1 MIKKLI
7 STVVSA
13 TICATTLSADKL
25 EISNN
30 GLGDFLI
37 APMYVAKD
45 NVCSKI
51 TVFNTN
57 ETSSILAKVTFRER
71 ISSQEVDLPI
81 FLSPADVW
89 EGEVCETRD
98 GVVLKSNDDSNHPS
112 VKEVLASG
120 KNLGEHSRNAGHEN
134 IDFTK
139 GYVEIYPIAQFNEGS
154 TEKVE
159 KYLLVDRWDAL
170 IKGNTNNHKLKKSGV
185 DGTSLSGH
193 VTFNTKSDL
202 ETAVLPMLAFKGAH
216 DKQVTGVSI
225 DYSSDTSPKLLLGT
239 QKKNKILKALQNR
252 VTSFT
257 YDEAGRNQYIN
268 FTFPFS
274 YSKMQNRTYKV
285 TVRDMSE
292 NKDMRKEKVII
303 FSPAPKKQNIKN
315 TMENEVVNISVEE
328 ILAKTN
334 NPQMFKRGIIQ
345 IKDITNQNDV
355 QLGQGEKASFIA
367 VNYKEVSVMEDKRLV
382 EKNAVGTIV
391 YAPSK

>member
-1 MIKKLI
+1 MIKRLI
-7 STVVSA
+7 STVVSVS
-13 TICATTLSADKL
+13 ICATALSADKL
-25 EISNN
+25 QISND

-51 TVFNTN
+51 SVFNTN
-57 ETSSILAKVTFRER
+57 ETSSILAKVTLRER

-89 EGEVCETRD
+89 EGEVCETRS
-98 GVVLKSNDDSNHPS
+98 GVILKSNDDSNHPV
-112 VKEVLASG
+112 VKDVLARG
-120 KNLGEHSRNAGHEN
+120 KNLGEHSRNAGHEG
-134 IDFTK
+134 IDFTR

-154 TEKVE
+154 TAKVE

-170 IKGNTNNHKLKKSGV
+170 IKGNTNNPKLRKNGV
-185 DGTSLSGH
+185 DSSSLSGH
-193 VTFNTKSDL
+193 VTFNTESDL

-216 DKQVTGVSI
+216 DKQITGVSI
-225 DYSSDTSPKLLLGT
+225 DYSSDTGPFLLGT
-239 QKKNKILKALQNR
+239 QKKNKILKALQNK

-257 YDEAGRNQYIN
+257 YDQAGRNQYIN

-274 YSKMQNRTYKV
+274 YSKWQNRTYKV

-292 NKDMRKEKVII
+292 NKDIRKEKVII
-303 FSPAPKKQNIKN
+303 FSPAPRKQKISN
-315 TMENEVVNISVEE
+315 TMKNEVVNISVEE

-334 NPQMFKRGIIQ
+334 NPKMFKKGIIQ
-345 IKDITNQNDV
+345 IKDITNQNNV
-355 QLGQGEKASFIA
+355 QLGEDKKASYIA
-367 VNYKEVSVMEDKRLV
+367 VNYKEVSVMEDRRLV

>member
-13 TICATTLSADKL
+13 AICATALSADKL
-25 EISNN
+25 EISND

-98 GVVLKSNDDSNHPS
+98 GVVLKSNDDSNHPV
-112 VKEVLASG
+112 VKDVLSRG
-120 KNLGEHSRNAGHEN
+120 KNLAEHSRNAGHEG

-154 TEKVE
+154 TAKVE
-159 KYLLVDRWDAL
+159 KYLLVDRWDSL
-170 IKGNTNNHKLKKSGV
+170 IKGNTNNPKLRKNGV
-185 DGTSLSGH
+185 DSSSLSGH
-193 VTFNTKSDL
+193 VTFNTESDL

-216 DKQVTGVSI
+216 DKQVTGVGI
-225 DYSSDTSPKLLLGT
+225 DYSSDTSPRVLLGA
-239 QKKNKILKALQNR
+239 QKKKKILKALQHR
-252 VTSFT
+252 ITSFT
-257 YDEAGRNQYIN
+257 YDQEGRNQYIN
-268 FTFPFS
+268 FTFPFT
-274 YSKMQNRTYKV
+274 YSKWQNRTYKI

-292 NKDMRKEKVII
+292 NKDSKKEKVII

-315 TMENEVVNISVEE
+315 TMKNEVVSISVEE

-334 NPQMFKRGIIQ
+334 NPKMFKNGIIQ
-345 IKDITNQNDV
+345 IKDITNQSNI
-355 QLGQGEKASFIA
+355 QLGEDQRASYIA
-367 VNYKEVSVMEDKRLV
+367 VNYKEVSVMEDRRLV
-382 EKNAVGTIV
+382 ENNAVGTIV